1 MLLGKKISTLCL
13 SAVLSWPFLSARQTD
28 GVSLPDSCE
37 TQTLALEVFAPD
49 TTVTLL
55 ETVRFDPRDI
65 APDTA
70 ATLNFSRLYT
80 PCRGKP
86 SIYQLPYSR
95 NLNVPDWHRLWTNT
109 AIFAAA
115 FGGTLAVL
123 ECLPEGATN
132 WNRASI
138 QSVPPF
144 RRWYNNVIKK
154 GPEWDGDNPIFNYV
168 LHPYA
173 GAVYFMSARSAGFS
187 FWRSFLYSAIISNV
201 GWEYGIEGFM
211 ERPSIQDLIIT
222 PCVGSVLGECFY
234 KLKRRIVADRYH
246 LWGSPVL
253 GNIVAF
259 LIDPVN
265 EVVGLFG
272 HSTSRHIYRSDEVS
286 RPKVTS
292 SLMPAVVGGAPGFS
306 FVCQF

>member
-1 MLLGKKISTLCL
+1 MLKGKKVILLLSAILCASKL
-13 SAVLSWPFLSARQTD
+13 CVGQENDATVSDASGSAVLVLDA
-28 GVSLPDSCE
+28 
-37 TQTLALEVFAPD
+37 FAPD

-80 PCRGKP
+80 PRRGNP

-144 RRWYNNVIKK
+144 RRWYENVIKK

-222 PCVGSVLGECFY
+222 PCVGSVIGEAFY
-234 KLKRRIVADRYH
+234 KLKRRIVDDNYH
-246 LWGSPVL
+246 LCGSSVL
-253 GNIVAF
+253 GNVVAF

-265 EVVGLFG
+265 EVVGFFG
-272 HSTSRHIYRSDEVS
+272 HSTSRHLYRHEASS
-286 RPKVTS
+286 RQAVTS

>member
-13 SAVLSWPFLSARQTD
+13 SAVLSWPLLSARQTD

-37 TQTLALEVFAPD
+37 IQTIALEVFAPD
-49 TTVTLL
+49 TAVTLL
-55 ETVRFDPRDI
+55 ETETYDSRCI

-70 ATLNFSRLYT
+70 SSLEFTRAHT
-80 PCRGKP
+80 PQRGKP

-173 GAVYFMSARSAGFS
+173 GAVYFMSARSAGFN

-222 PCVGSVLGECFY
+222 PCVGSVIGEAFY
-234 KLKRRIVADRYH
+234 KLKRRIVDDNYH
-246 LWGSPVL
+246 LCGSSVL
-253 GNIVAF
+253 GNVVAF

-272 HSTSRHIYRSDEVS
+272 HSTSRHLYRHEATS
-286 RPKVTS
+286 RQSVTS

-306 FVCQF
+306 FVCRF